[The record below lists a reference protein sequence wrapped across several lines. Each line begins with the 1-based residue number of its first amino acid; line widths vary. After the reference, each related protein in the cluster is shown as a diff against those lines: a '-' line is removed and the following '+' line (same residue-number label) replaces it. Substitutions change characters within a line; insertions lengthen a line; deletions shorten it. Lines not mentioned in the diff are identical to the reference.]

1 MYGILKKFAVSLSV
15 VLLAG
20 CEDAVIEMGFT
31 PPEVV
36 QTTVNPSEVIEDEVY
51 NGIVQSLEDMT
62 MVSEYKKILDS
73 DTVSET
79 IDKIKLEHPE
89 YFWIDGSV
97 MTTIGE
103 KSEVKINIIE
113 NLSAEEIERMSAEF
127 VSCADELISSM
138 PSGLDNYGK
147 VVFVHDYIVNH
158 TTYDTAGAESDENG
172 LYGTAYGCLVQG
184 NAICQGYSEAF
195 QYIMKRLGIECGVC
209 RGDTTRGRHAWN
221 YVNLNEKYYWI
232 DVTWDDP
239 VPEGDAPE
247 TLSHTYCLIDDER
260 MFRTRNADS
269 DLNFIPKCYSMDNN
283 YFVRNSTYIA
293 YYSDEEISAV
303 LERYADAGEVEI
315 MFADENTY
323 FEAVNRLFD
332 NGDIWNFIDS
342 EEVTYTNDDVMYIL
356 KITY

>member
-1 MYGILKKFAVSLSV
+1 MYGILKKLTAVLSV
-15 VLLAG
+15 MFLAG
-20 CEDAVIEMGFT
+20 CEDTVIEMGFT
-31 PPEVV
+31 PPEAE
-36 QTTVNPSEVIEDEVY
+36 QTTVNQAEITENEVY

-73 DTVSET
+73 DTVSGIIE
-79 IDKIKLEHPE
+79 KIRSEHPE
-89 YFWIDGSV
+89 FFWIEGSV
-97 MTTIGE
+97 ITTMGE
-103 KSEVKINIIE
+103 KSEIKINIIE
-113 NLSAEEIERMSAEF
+113 NLSAEDIEHMSAEL
-127 VSCADELISSM
+127 VSCADALISSM

-172 LYGTAYGCLVQG
+172 LFGTAYGCLVQG
-184 NAICQGYSEAF
+184 KAICQGYSEAF

-209 RGDTTRGRHAWN
+209 RGDTARGRHAWN
-221 YVNLNEKYYWI
+221 YVNLNEKYYWL

-239 VPEGDAPE
+239 VPENDAPE

-283 YFVRNSTYIA
+283 YFVRNGTYIA

-303 LERYADAGEVEI
+303 LDRYAEAGEVEI
-315 MFADENTY
+315 MFADESSY
-323 FEAVNRLFD
+323 SEAVSRLFGE
-332 NGDIWNFIDS
+332 GDIWNFIDS
-342 EEVTYTNDDVMYIL
+342 EEVTYTNDDVMCIL
-356 KITY
+356 KIKY